1 MKFIDTHCHLN
12 IKPLLEN
19 TNAVLDAAAEQ
30 GVDRMVVVG
39 IDIPT
44 SELAIRLAEDHEQIF
59 ASAGIHPNDCLKAPD
74 SWEKEI
80 IDMLTHPRVV
90 AVGETGL
97 DYYWDDSPPDLQKR
111 FFRDHLDLS
120 IATGK
125 PAIIHNRDAD
135 QDIVQE
141 ILEHGNSRGVFHCW
155 PAPWEVA
162 KPLLEKGYHI
172 SFTGTVTFK
181 KNEAVQDVAA
191 RMPLERLMLE
201 TDSPFLTPV
210 PYRGKRPNE
219 PKFIP
224 HIADKIAALRGL
236 PVDQLAKQTTR
247 NAEIFFGL
255 NDVQ

>member
-1 MKFIDTHCHLN
+1 MNFIDTHCHLN

-19 TNAVLDAAAEQ
+19 TNAILDAAAEQ
-30 GVDRMVVVG
+30 GVHKMVVVG

-44 SELAIRLAEDHEQIF
+44 SEIAIRLADDHEQIF
-59 ASAGIHPNDCLKAPD
+59 ASAGIHPNDCIKAPD
-74 SWEKEI
+74 NWEKEL
-80 IDMLTHPRVV
+80 IDMLAHPRVV

-120 IATGK
+120 MATGK

-141 ILEHGNSRGVFHCW
+141 VLEHGNSRGVFHCW
-155 PAPWEVA
+155 PAPWKIA

-191 RMPLERLMLE
+191 RMPLERLLLE

-210 PYRGKRPNE
+210 PHRGKRPNE
-219 PKFIP
+219 PKYIP
-224 HIADKIAALRGL
+224 HIAAKIAELREI
-236 PVDQLAKQTTR
+236 PVDQVAKQTTQ

-255 NDVQ
+255 NDLQ